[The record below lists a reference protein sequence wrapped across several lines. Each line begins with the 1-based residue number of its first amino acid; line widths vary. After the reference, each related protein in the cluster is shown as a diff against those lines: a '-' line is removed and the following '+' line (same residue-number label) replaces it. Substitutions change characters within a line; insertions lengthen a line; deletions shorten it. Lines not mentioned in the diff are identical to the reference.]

1 MVIEAPICKFKKTNL
16 KIYIGACIIF
26 AVVFAY
32 DGYISKYPWS
42 YRQGFYNKH
51 VKDGKPDD
59 TMMFQRIVPL
69 FLAALAAGLICYL
82 GTVKNK
88 KIIAD
93 EEKLTIDEKT
103 DIIYDSIEKVDKT
116 KFDSKGFFLIT
127 YKDASNT
134 DKELK
139 LSNRRYDNLTAV
151 LEKIVD
157 KIS

>member
-1 MVIEAPICKFKKTNL
+1 MVIEAPISKFKKTNL

-26 AVVFAY
+26 AVIFAY
-32 DGYISKYPWS
+32 DGYLSKYPWS

-93 EEKLTIDEKT
+93 EEKLNIEGKT
-103 DIIYDSIEKVDKT
+103 EIPYRSIEKVDKT
-116 KFDSKGFFLIT
+116 RFDSKGFFLIT
-127 YKDASNT
+127 YKNENNT
-134 DKELK
+134 EKKLK
-139 LSNRRYDNLTAV
+139 LSNRRYDNLKAV
-151 LEKIVD
+151 LEKVVD